1 MLKNYDSICC
11 FRSRE
16 DSLNKR
22 VCWEIT
28 TSCNLRCP
36 FCHRYDFDNRFYNA
50 DKLYQTVQLLKSKNI
65 TNVIISGGEP
75 LLHPK
80 LFIIMETLKSNGFDL
95 DLCTNGTIVNDKLL
109 LTLKKYLS
117 EISISIDGYSS
128 ARHDSMRCT
137 NGCFD
142 KTVSGIKQFL
152 NAGFEVHTTTVI
164 DASFANEIINI
175 TEYLH
180 NMGVKSAA
188 YLGLIPIDSGK
199 NSLFDKDC
207 QRVLLNQINTVREK
221 YPDMSINT
229 KQLLVDQSSC
239 SCGAGNIIYG
249 LGTDGLEL
257 FPCLLTRKRSNKI
270 PNNSGPGLCPGSR
283 YLTQSRDL

>member
-1 MLKNYDSICC
+1 MLMNYDSICC

-28 TSCNLRCP
+28 TDCNLRCA
-36 FCHRYDFDNRFYNA
+36 FCHRYDFDNHFYNT
-50 DKLYQTVQLLKSKNI
+50 DNLDQTILLLKEKKI

-75 LLHPK
+75 LLHPQ
-80 LFIIMETLKSNGFDL
+80 LFEIMDALKSNGFDL
-95 DLCTNGTIVNDKLL
+95 DLCTNGTIVNETILL
-109 LTLKKYLS
+109 SLKKYLS
-117 EISISIDGYSS
+117 EISISIDSYSS
-128 ARHDSMRCT
+128 ARHDSMRST
-137 NGCFD
+137 KGCFN

-164 DASFANEIINI
+164 DSSFANEILSM

-180 NMGVKSAA
+180 NIGVKSIAF
-188 YLGLIPIDSGK
+188 LGLIPIDSGK

-207 QRVLLNQINTVREK
+207 QSVLLNQINIVRER

-229 KQLLVDQSSC
+229 KQLLVEQSRC
-239 SCGAGNIIYG
+239 SCGAGKIIYG

-257 FPCLLTRKRSNKI
+257 FPCLLMRKRSNKI

-283 YLTQSRDL
+283 YLTQRRDL